1 MCQATRAV
9 LGFLLEAMPK
19 EEGEAVEEVLGQN
32 VIRNRIIT
40 STLQSWAQKSWL
52 PASCARAR
60 LCPRRMKT
68 IPIVTPEDSASTARG
83 AYYASSFLPV
93 TTRQASHRGDSVN
106 SILEATNTALFANV
120 DFDGMEGSSGTA
132 TKLSQSALAAALA
145 EASRKKATWGVEDN
159 YGLGFGGGPGGG
171 SIFSRA
177 AEFGQERPTGH
188 AIGGWRPEGGG
199 EQGADAGEEEA
210 AKPSGPTREE
220 LAKQREEEVATLS
233 QALTDWQT
241 TILAVERSIE
251 QKKLQTKKLESDLV
265 EEESESE
272 QLRNDYRVKKRM
284 FELLPDVENNLQQLR
299 AISAESAKKVMS
311 LASEWESHRR
321 PLVEE
326 YRSKKEDLGGRRAD
340 FKNKVEKI
348 QKMRRDMKE
357 MIKDLQTKEQR
368 YKSLIEE
375 FEKLP
380 KNLNR
385 GTFISRISEMVNK
398 VRKHDGMI
406 NTHLVE
412 TREVQRK
419 INAENQRLGRTF
431 AVTSEKIFRDAKQ
444 DEMAKA
450 GYKHVAETHQ
460 LFEKVMDHLE
470 DQQRADHEKFLLEKN
485 IDSVK
490 AQNYDLAKVQKDIK
504 QVKAENKALAKA
516 LK

>member
-1 MCQATRAV
+1 
-9 LGFLLEAMPK
+9 
-19 EEGEAVEEVLGQN
+19 
-32 VIRNRIIT
+32 
-40 STLQSWAQKSWL
+40 
-52 PASCARAR
+52 
-60 LCPRRMKT
+60 
-68 IPIVTPEDSASTARG
+68 
-83 AYYASSFLPV
+83 
-93 TTRQASHRGDSVN
+93 
-106 SILEATNTALFANV
+106 
-120 DFDGMEGSSGTA
+120 
-132 TKLSQSALAAALA
+132 
-145 EASRKKATWGVEDN
+145 
-159 YGLGFGGGPGGG
+159 
-171 SIFSRA
+171 
-177 AEFGQERPTGH
+177 
-188 AIGGWRPEGGG
+188 
-199 EQGADAGEEEA
+199 
-210 AKPSGPTREE
+210 
-220 LAKQREEEVATLS
+220 
-233 QALTDWQT
+233 
-241 TILAVERSIE
+241 
-251 QKKLQTKKLESDLV
+251 
-265 EEESESE
+265 
-272 QLRNDYRVKKRM
+272 M